1 MSMMRGVALA
11 AMGISVLGA
20 CAGAS
25 RAQEPAP
32 GVVPERSRPVIQTSG
47 VADVQVTPDR
57 AAISLGVMTRAVNV
71 AQATAENARI
81 QRAVIE
87 AVRAQGI
94 PAERIGTMGFNVTPE
109 YRHDPRGER
118 PPTITGYTVT
128 NIVRVEV
135 HQIDRVGPVI
145 DAALGAGA
153 NNMHGLQFW
162 SSNVDEARR
171 RALGQAVSR
180 ARADAEAMAAAAGGR
195 LGGLEALQYNV
206 TPDFR
211 PMPGVAMRMEA
222 AMADYTPISPGEQ
235 TLTVTVTG
243 RWLFVP

>member
-1 MSMMRGVALA
+1 MSIMRRAALA
-11 AMGISVLGA
+11 AMGITVLSA
-20 CAGAS
+20 CAGTG

-32 GVVPERSRPVIQTSG
+32 TVGPDRNRPVIQASG
-47 VADVQVTPDR
+47 VADIQVTPDR

-94 PAERIGTMGFNVTPE
+94 PAERIGTMGFNVTPN
-109 YRHDPRGER
+109 YRHDPRGQE

-135 HQIDRVGPVI
+135 HQIDRVGPII

-153 NNMHGLQFW
+153 NNMHGLHFW
-162 SSNVDEARR
+162 SSNVDQARR
-171 RALGQAVSR
+171 RALAQAVSR
-180 ARADAEAMAAAAGGR
+180 ARADADAMAQAAGGQ
-195 LGGLEALQYNV
+195 LGDLEALQYNV
-206 TPDFR
+206 TPDYR
-211 PMPGVAMRMEA
+211 PMAGVAMRMET
-222 AMADYTPISPGEQ
+222 AMADTPISPGEQ

-243 RWLFVP
+243 RWLFVR

>member
-1 MSMMRGVALA
+1 MSITRIAALA
-11 AMGISVLGA
+11 AIGITMLSA
-20 CAGAS
+20 CAGTG
-25 RAQEPAP
+25 RTQEPAP
-32 GVVPERSRPVIQTSG
+32 PVGPDRNRPVIQTSG

-71 AQATAENARI
+71 GQATAENARI

-94 PAERIGTMGFNVTPE
+94 PAERIGTMGFNVTPN
-109 YRHDPRGER
+109 YRHDPRGQE

-135 HQIDRVGPVI
+135 HQIDRVGPII

-171 RALGQAVSR
+171 RALTQAVSR
-180 ARADAEAMAAAAGGR
+180 ARADAEAMAHAAGGQ
-195 LGGLEALQYNV
+195 LGDLEALQYNV
-206 TPDFR
+206 TPEFR
-211 PMPGVAMRMEA
+211 PMTGVAMRIETA
-222 AMADYTPISPGEQ
+222 AGDTPISPGEQ

-243 RWLFVP
+243 RWLFVR